1 MGFIRLASHALDK
14 KIAVFFDR
22 DGTLNVEKGYIRD
35 LDDLELYPNV
45 ANAVKKL
52 NDAGIFCIL
61 VTNQTG
67 AGRGF
72 YGLDHIEA
80 LNQKV
85 QTLLQEQAGAWLDA
99 MYYSPYYA
107 RAVVPEFAKD
117 SECRKPKT
125 GMITQALERFPTIDL
140 AHSFVFGDKPTDVEL
155 AVNAGCR
162 GVLLKTGYGA
172 NVLAGKYQTLTVEP
186 WAICDST
193 VEGVELVLTTLRTEG
208 FL

>member
-1 MGFIRLASHALDK
+1 MASLAFDK

-22 DGTLNVEKGYIRD
+22 DGTLNVEKGYIRN
-35 LDDLELYPNV
+35 LDDLELYSGV
-45 ANAVKKL
+45 AQAVKKL
-52 NDAGIFCIL
+52 NDVGILCIL

-85 QTLLQEQAGAWLDA
+85 QTLLHQEAGAWLDA
-99 MYYSPYYA
+99 LYYSPYYA

-117 SECRKPKT
+117 SDCRKPKT
-125 GMITQALERFPTIDL
+125 GMITQALDRFPSIDL
-140 AHSFVFGDKPTDVEL
+140 AHSFVFGDKPTDVAL
-155 AVNAGCR
+155 AANAGCR
-162 GVLLKTGYGA
+162 GVLLKTGYGV
-172 NVLAGKYQTLTVEP
+172 NVLAGKYQALTVAP

-193 VEGVELVLTTLRTEG
+193 VEGVELVLETLRSEG
-208 FL
+208 LLLL